1 MRTSKSKAI
10 SCHRCFVLRSLLL
23 YSRPLVCFS
32 RLTKCIIIN
41 KMFESFKYWLK
52 LFDNNFTVYILDF
65 SQTIYLLNIWLV
77 ALWYLANYLP
87 LWFLEQYIVW
97 QVNVVIIR
105 QFYHI
110 SWVIFILFQVV
121 ISQIMD
127 EDYCHVLPT

>member
-1 MRTSKSKAI
+1 MYYNT
-10 SCHRCFVLRSLLL
+10 
-23 YSRPLVCFS
+23 
-32 RLTKCIIIN
+32 N
-41 KMFESFKYWLK
+41 NESFKYWLK

-97 QVNVVIIR
+97 QVNVVIR

-110 SWVIFILFQVV
+110 IWVIFILFQVV